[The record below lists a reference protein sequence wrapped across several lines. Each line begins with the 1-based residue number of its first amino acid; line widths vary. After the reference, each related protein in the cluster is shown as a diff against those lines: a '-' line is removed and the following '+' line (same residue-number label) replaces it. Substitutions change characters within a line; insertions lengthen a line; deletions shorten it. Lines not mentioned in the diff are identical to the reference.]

1 MFTVFTIGQAQA
13 QACPGQAH
21 TRPNLMSVGGI
32 PYFFYFCLFF
42 LLFGHFPRDLVF
54 DMGPGPGYGAR
65 ARPRPMSAGGNPYF
79 LTFALFS
86 YFWPGVKRI
95 NLNKI
100 YFSYIHGVRPD
111 LNGERTL

>member
-65 ARPRPMSAGGNPYF
+65 ARPRPMSAGGNSYF
-79 LTFALFS
+79 FTFALFS
-86 YFWPGVKRI
+86 LLLARSKK
-95 NLNKI
+95 NK
-100 YFSYIHGVRPD
+100 
-111 LNGERTL
+111 LK